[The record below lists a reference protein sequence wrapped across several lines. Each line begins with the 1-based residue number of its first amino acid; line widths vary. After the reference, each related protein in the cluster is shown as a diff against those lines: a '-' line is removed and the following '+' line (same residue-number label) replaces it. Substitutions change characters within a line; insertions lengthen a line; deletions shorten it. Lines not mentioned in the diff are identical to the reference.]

1 MIIKLLNW
9 KINYVIN
16 IWREKRVINFQGYTH
31 WRERR
36 KGKKG
41 RERKTMEAERKIPG
55 IGDSGPFPPLLSIT
69 DRFVRRHG
77 YREAFSKFPLP
88 AARSEQREEHR
99 KRDDYAR
106 PTARR
111 TATTTGRL
119 STLGGKGVGA
129 GFQFK
134 VGRACRDFNV
144 QNAYAKLFAPLW

>member
-1 MIIKLLNW
+1 MIIKPLNW

-16 IWREKRVINFQGYTH
+16 IWREKRVINFQGYSIDEKEEKKE
-31 WRERR
+31 RKRR
-36 KGKKG
+36 KNNGS
-41 RERKTMEAERKIPG
+41 REKNSRDRTP
-55 IGDSGPFPPLLSIT
+55 SSTLSIT

-106 PTARR
+106 RTARR